1 MEQDLLNKKEQRFE
15 EVLALLSALIGIQ
28 SFSKEEEKT
37 ADLLEGY
44 LIDRG
49 LLVSRKG
56 NNVWVKNRY
65 FHPAKPTILLNSH
78 HDTVKPN
85 KGYTKDPF
93 NPEVSDGK
101 LFGLGSNDAG
111 GALIS
116 LLITFLHYHD
126 HEDLKYNLIWSG
138 TAEEEIS
145 GKEGV
150 ESILEHLGEIS
161 FGIVGEPTGMK
172 MAVAEKGLMV
182 LDCYAKGQSGHAARD
197 LGVNAIYKAM
207 EDIEWIRN
215 YQFEKVSDHLGPVK
229 MSVTMINAGYQ
240 HNVIPDV
247 CHYVVDVRTT
257 DAYSN
262 EETYEIINEHTHAE
276 VNERSFR
283 LSPSYVPK
291 DHVLVKAAEELKIEM
306 FGSPTTSD
314 QALMSFP
321 TIKMGPGLSE
331 RSHSADEFIFLDE
344 LREGPEKYIELLDK
358 VLQG

>member
-1 MEQDLLNKKEQRFE
+1 MEQDLLNKKEQRFD
-15 EVLALLSALIGIQ
+15 EVLALLSALIRIQ

-65 FHPAKPTILLNSH
+65 FHPDKPTILLNSH

-126 HEDLKYNLIWSG
+126 REDLKYNLIWSG

-207 EDIEWIRN
+207 EDIEWIKN

-262 EETYEIINEHTHAE
+262 EETYKIINDHTQAE

-291 DHVLVKAAEELKIEM
+291 DHVLVKAAEELNIEM

-344 LREGPEKYIELLDK
+344 LREGPEKYVELLDK
-358 VLQG
+358 III

>member
-1 MEQDLLNKKEQRFE
+1 MEQDLLDKKEQRFE
-15 EVLALLSALIGIQ
+15 EALSLLRSLISIQ

-37 ADLLEGY
+37 ADLLENF
-44 LIDRG
+44 LIEREIP
-49 LLVSRKG
+49 LERKD
-56 NNVWVKNRY
+56 NNVWAKNR
-65 FHPAKPTILLNSH
+65 FFDPRKPTILLNSH

-93 NPEVSDGK
+93 NPEIQDGK
-101 LFGLGSNDAG
+101 LYGLGSNDAG
-111 GALIS
+111 GALVS
-116 LLITFLHYHD
+116 LMMTFFHFYD
-126 HEDLKYNLIWSG
+126 RQDLKYNLIWSG

-145 GKEGV
+145 GKNGV
-150 ESILEHLGEIS
+150 ESILGDLGVVD
-161 FGIVGEPTGMK
+161 FGIVGEPTGME

-207 EDIEWIRN
+207 QDIEWIKN
-215 YQFEKVSDHLGPVK
+215 YRFEKVSDHLGPVK
-229 MSVTMINAGYQ
+229 MTVTMINAGYQ

-257 DAYSN
+257 DAYTN
-262 EETYEIINEHTHAE
+262 EETYEIINKHTQAE

-283 LSPSYVPK
+283 LSPSWIPE
-291 DHVLVKAAEELKIEM
+291 DHVLLDAAKKLGIKT

-314 QALMSFP
+314 QALMPFP

-331 RSHSADEFIFLDE
+331 RSHSADEYILIEE
-344 LREGPEKYIELLDK
+344 LKDGPEKYIQLLDLI
-358 VLQG
+358 VR

>member
-138 TAEEEIS
+138 TA
-145 GKEGV
+145 
-150 ESILEHLGEIS
+150 
-161 FGIVGEPTGMK
+161 
-172 MAVAEKGLMV
+172 
-182 LDCYAKGQSGHAARD
+182 
-197 LGVNAIYKAM
+197 
-207 EDIEWIRN
+207 
-215 YQFEKVSDHLGPVK
+215 
-229 MSVTMINAGYQ
+229 
-240 HNVIPDV
+240 
-247 CHYVVDVRTT
+247 
-257 DAYSN
+257 
-262 EETYEIINEHTHAE
+262 
-276 VNERSFR
+276 
-283 LSPSYVPK
+283 
-291 DHVLVKAAEELKIEM
+291 
-306 FGSPTTSD
+306 
-314 QALMSFP
+314 
-321 TIKMGPGLSE
+321 
-331 RSHSADEFIFLDE
+331 
-344 LREGPEKYIELLDK
+344 
-358 VLQG
+358 

>member
-1 MEQDLLNKKEQRFE
+1 MRDQYYNQTLS
-15 EVLALLSALIGIQ
+15 LLSSLIGLQ
-28 SFSKEEEKT
+28 SFSKEEDKT
-37 ADLLEGY
+37 GDLLENF
-44 LIDRG
+44 LVDREIP
-49 LLVSRKG
+49 VVRKG
-56 NNVWVKNRY
+56 NNVWVKNAHYDRS
-65 FHPAKPTILLNSH
+65 KPTILLNSH

-85 KGYTKDPF
+85 KGYTKDPYT
-93 NPEVSDGK
+93 PEVADGK

-116 LLITFLHYHD
+116 LLMTFLHYYNQK
-126 HEDLKYNLIWSG
+126 DLKYNLIWSG

-145 GKEGV
+145 GKGGV
-150 ESILEHLGEIS
+150 ESILDELGEIS
-161 FGIVGEPTGMK
+161 FGIVGEPTGMQ

-182 LDCYAKGQSGHAARD
+182 LDCYAKGLSGHAARD
-197 LGVNAIYKAM
+197 LGVNAIYEAIS
-207 EDIEWIRN
+207 DIEWFRN
-215 YQFEKVSDHLGPVK
+215 YQFEKVSDYLGPVK

-262 EETYEIINEHTHAE
+262 QETFEIIDKHTKAE
-276 VNERSFR
+276 VKERSFR
-283 LSPSYVPK
+283 LSPSWVPK
-291 DHVLVKAAEELKIEM
+291 DHILVEAAKALDIKM

-314 QALMSFP
+314 QALMPFP

-344 LREGPEKYIELLDK
+344 LKEGPIGYIKLLDK
-358 VLQG
+358 IIL